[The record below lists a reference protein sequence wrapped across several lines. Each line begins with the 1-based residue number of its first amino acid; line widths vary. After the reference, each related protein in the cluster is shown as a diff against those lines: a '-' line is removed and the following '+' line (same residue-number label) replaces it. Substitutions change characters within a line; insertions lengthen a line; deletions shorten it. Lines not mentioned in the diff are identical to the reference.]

1 MLSLMRQALFEM
13 IPKTLIFQDHRQ
25 IVSTVMD
32 IVNLGRVRENV
43 NVTQLIWIKIA
54 KRAVIGAVIK
64 LHQSQVPVEM
74 YNNTVVIGPVL
85 ASATVI
91 PTIWIQTALKA
102 VINVSF
108 KTYED
113 LFIWDGSFLTV
124 GKYVNTESSYFFSFL
139 FCK

>member
-1 MLSLMRQALFEM
+1 MRQALVEM

-74 YNNTVVIGPVL
+74 YNNTAVIGPVL

-108 KTYED
+108 KRYEG
-113 LFIWDGSFLTV
+113 FSIWILVLDTF
-124 GKYVNTESSYFFSFL
+124 
-139 FCK
+139 